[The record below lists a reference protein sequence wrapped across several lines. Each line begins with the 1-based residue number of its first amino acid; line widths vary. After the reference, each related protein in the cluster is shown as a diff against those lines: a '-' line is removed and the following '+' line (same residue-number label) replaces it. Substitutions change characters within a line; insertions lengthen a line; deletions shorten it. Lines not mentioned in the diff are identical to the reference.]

1 MMFIFPNLTQ
11 STQLGIETS
20 NQLVAS
26 FKLDKNQGR
35 FALPTFS
42 LKGSPIQ
49 ETCPSPPSSCER
61 YNASW
66 ENHLCYEHI
75 ILKGGVPKVPHTGR
89 YVQQLRA
96 NLLGELKY
104 SFAEATASRIW
115 GRCGATSNL
124 WPAISKGSFCCLNIS
139 PEQVST
145 LLVHAG
151 PPLVFEW
158 RHCGFLQDCF
168 TIAN

>member
-1 MMFIFPNLTQ
+1 MFSSEFPNLTK

-61 YNASW
+61 YYTIKEGNGTMYAC
-66 ENHLCYEHI
+66 L
-75 ILKGGVPKVPHTGR
+75 ILKGGVQEIPNTGWDM
-89 YVQQLRA
+89 QQHGA
-96 NLLGELKY
+96 NILGKFKH
-104 SFAEATASRIW
+104 SFAEVIASRVRRRR
-115 GRCGATSNL
+115 GNPSYL
-124 WPAISKGSFCCLNIS
+124 QPAISKGSFSSLNIA
-139 PEQVST
+139 PEQVS
-145 LLVHAG
+145 LLLAV
-151 PPLVFEW
+151 
-158 RHCGFLQDCF
+158 
-168 TIAN
+168 